1 MFKAKILKLHLG
13 DQKELKNESKT
24 KEIAMKKCRKEW
36 SLAANTVIKFIV
48 KLAYLLVRVL

>member
-1 MFKAKILKLHLG
+1 MLNAIVLKLHLG